1 MTDVLHI
8 FSICIS
14 VSDWACVCN
23 LRMGK
28 VRALLVDG
36 ENERCIALIL
46 IV

>member
-1 MTDVLHI
+1 MTNVLHV

-14 VSDWACVCN
+14 VSDWTSVCV

-28 VRALLVDG
+28 VRTLLVDG